1 MFERIVVGADGSEQA
16 LHTARLANRLRADK
30 GRILAIT
37 VAERHLAVYAGLE
50 AAEWDRRVREDAE
63 SASEAIQSAF
73 ADEYHVES
81 KVVAGHAGRELLAGA
96 EWFGADLVAV
106 GSRGQGRVAGI
117 ILGSVATR
125 VIHDA
130 RCSVLV
136 GRGDLRPELF
146 PRSIVVGF
154 DGSEQSEHART
165 LAERLARDLHGTCRS
180 VTGVKE
186 LHQAAADCDLLVVGS
201 RGLHGLPALGS
212 VAERIAHEAPCP
224 VLIVRGKYE
233 AEVAPS

>member
-1 MFERIVVGADGSEQA
+1 MFERIVVGADGSEQG
-16 LHTARLANRLRADK
+16 LYTARLANRLRADN
-30 GRILAIT
+30 GRLLAVT
-37 VAERHLAVYAGLE
+37 VAERHLAVYAGLQ
-50 AAEWDRRVREDAE
+50 AVEWDQRVREDAQ
-63 SASEAIQSAF
+63 SASEAIGSAF
-73 ADEYHVES
+73 ADERHVES
-81 KVVAGHAGRELLAGA
+81 KLVTGHAGRELLTEA
-96 EWFGADLVAV
+96 ESFGADLIAV
-106 GSRGQGRVAGI
+106 GSRGQGRAAGI

-146 PRSIVVGF
+146 PRKIVVGF
-154 DGSEQSEHART
+154 DGSEQSEHARA
-165 LAERLARDLHGTCRS
+165 LGEQLARDLHGSCRS

-186 LHQAAADCDLLVVGS
+186 LHQAAAECDLLIVGS

-233 AEVAPS
+233 AEAAPS